1 MTKRTTLYSNSDTLL
16 SPFFPQ
22 GGLFSSPHTDEND
35 VQTIVHKCNVLPL
48 KEYLRLGHGQS
59 GGKKRKSSGGA
70 APAAA
75 AGGSPD
81 DSYYLAGSYDPSLMS
96 INFQTGVSKLQQ

>member
-1 MTKRTTLYSNSDTLL
+1 MKRTTFSNSDTFLHL
-16 SPFFPQ
+16 FSQ

-70 APAAA
+70 AAA
-75 AGGSPD
+75 AGGSPE
-81 DSYYLAGSYDPSLMS
+81 DSYYLAGSYDLSLMS

>member
-1 MTKRTTLYSNSDTLL
+1 M
-16 SPFFPQ
+16 
-22 GGLFSSPHTDEND
+22 
-35 VQTIVHKCNVLPL
+35 HKCNVLPL

-59 GGKKRKSSGGA
+59 GGKKRKSSGGGA
-70 APAAA
+70 TATVG
-75 AGGSPD
+75 GGSHD

>member
-1 MTKRTTLYSNSDTLL
+1 MRQTQILNFSFS
-16 SPFFPQ
+16 FPQ

-48 KEYLRLGHGQS
+48 KEYLRLGHGS
-59 GGKKRKSSGGA
+59 PGGKKRKSSGGA
-70 APAAA
+70 AAT
-75 AGGSPD
+75 AGGVVSGSPD

>member
-1 MTKRTTLYSNSDTLL
+1 MAHVHSHNLDTLL
-16 SPFFPQ
+16 FPSPQ

-48 KEYLRLGHGQS
+48 KEYLRLGHGNS

-70 APAAA
+70 TATTV
-75 AGGSPD
+75 GGSPD